1 VGGVGEVGKMTLPRR
16 MELQWQREVIE
27 KWLDT
32 PSIPSDARLGL
43 LEMLKDVIEE
53 VARLEAASSHFDDL
67 TNRQA
72 S

>member
-1 VGGVGEVGKMTLPRR
+1 
-16 MELQWQREVIE
+16 MELRCKREVIE

-32 PSIPSDARLGL
+32 PSVPFDAHTGL
-43 LEMLKDVIEE
+43 LEMLKDVNEE
-53 VARLEAASSHFDDL
+53 MARLEAASSHFDDL